1 MTFRAQMFSLHLLSL
16 PFAGFSQAKSTK
28 QHSLC
33 HTFIP
38 IHIQLNS
45 DSYASL
51 PNRLLM
57 GCVVGKVLLYDQP
70 PLNWNLTSSSTV
82 NLSTSMKPSDSTEI
96 QLM

>member
-1 MTFRAQMFSLHLLSL
+1 MTFRAQMFRLHLLSL

-51 PNRLLM
+51 PNRLLT
-57 GCVVGKVLLYDQP
+57 GYVLGNVLLCDP
-70 PLNWNLTSSSTV
+70 ATPRLDSNFIINCKSIDTHETFRLN
-82 NLSTSMKPSDSTEI
+82 
-96 QLM
+96 